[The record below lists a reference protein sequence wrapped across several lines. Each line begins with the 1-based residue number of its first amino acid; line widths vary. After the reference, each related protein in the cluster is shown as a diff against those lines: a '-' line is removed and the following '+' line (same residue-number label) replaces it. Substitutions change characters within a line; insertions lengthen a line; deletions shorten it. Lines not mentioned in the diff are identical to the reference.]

1 MNKSVPKQLQI
12 VRSMRKTEEL
22 HFANRRDWRSWLEK
36 DHEAKKEVWLI
47 SYKKH
52 TGKPNVTYD
61 EAVEEAICFGWIDS
75 IVKRIDDEKF
85 ARKFT
90 HRKPN
95 SNWAESNKKRAQ
107 KMITQGRMTKA
118 GLELINQARQR
129 GQWNQDSPPPKN
141 EISLPEYIEH
151 AFRSSEKAL
160 ANFNKLAPSYR
171 RQYIGWVDSA
181 KKEET
186 RTKRLTEVI
195 GLLERNEKLGM
206 K

>member
-1 MNKSVPKQLQI
+1 MKE
-12 VRSMRKTEEL
+12 TEEL
-22 HFANRRDWRSWLEK
+22 HFASRRDWRPWLEK
-36 DHEAKKEVWLI
+36 NHETKKEAWLI
-47 SYKKH
+47 FYKKH

-61 EAVEEAICFGWIDS
+61 EAVEEAICFGWIDAVMKS
-75 IVKRIDDEKF
+75 IDDEKS

-118 GLELINQARQR
+118 GLELVNQAKQR
-129 GQWNQDSPPPKN
+129 GQWNRDSPPKK
-141 EISLPEYIEH
+141 EFHVPEYIER
-151 AFRSSEKAL
+151 ALGSNEKAL
-160 ANFNKLAPSYR
+160 ANFNKLASSYR
-171 RQYIGWVDSA
+171 RQYVGWVDSA

-186 RTKRLTEVI
+186 RRKRLAEAL